1 MCKYQKKCHFQAF
14 CGPWSGT
21 GAPTTGVTGTD
32 GPVQLMRVMFSAV
45 LDARRRSEL
54 RRGSFG
60 APERSEAEVRC
71 FDMYHIRGIEE
82 RSFFVSARVFGLW
95 WVYPKHW

>member
-21 GAPTTGVTGTD
+21 GAPTTGVTNTD
-32 GPVQLMRVMFSAV
+32 GPVQLVRVMFSAV

-82 RSFFVSARVFGLW
+82 RSFFCLGSCI
-95 WVYPKHW
+95 WVVVGV